1 MSYIFFLFIHDNLGR
16 KFSLLHPLS
25 FPFQCVTEKHQ
36 TNPISL
42 LLSSREEAGEVRHKQ
57 FLHVPVTDRFAT
69 LSSNVF
75 PSCTIQN
82 NCGNFFNLDSR
93 LSKAGRRLG
102 PVYISGGGGPQVSEV
117 TCLGRVIRLS
127 LQPLIWS
134 PHLSCKLDQIKMR
147 EYMDRG
153 VINYTREQVLNCVLE
168 VVQYICIII
177 CNQPLLFW
185 LLLFSH
191 FIIFFFSEKEKTV
204 I

>member
-1 MSYIFFLFIHDNLGR
+1 MSCNAVILICRRNNNFCPKKKPLIKKKKGQSFL
-16 KFSLLHPLS
+16 
-25 FPFQCVTEKHQ
+25 TEKHQ

-102 PVYISGGGGPQVSEV
+102 PVYI
-117 TCLGRVIRLS
+117 
-127 LQPLIWS
+127 
-134 PHLSCKLDQIKMR
+134 
-147 EYMDRG
+147 
-153 VINYTREQVLNCVLE
+153 
-168 VVQYICIII
+168 
-177 CNQPLLFW
+177 
-185 LLLFSH
+185 
-191 FIIFFFSEKEKTV
+191 
-204 I
+204 